1 MPDSLL
7 LSSRFQKSYLTR
19 FHQSFDSI
27 HAKHVHIGMQIEFRI
42 PYFSPE
48 ENKKSLPFSR
58 LTFSSFYL
66 FLR

>member
-1 MPDSLL
+1 M
-7 LSSRFQKSYLTR
+7 
-19 FHQSFDSI
+19 
-27 HAKHVHIGMQIEFRI
+27 GMQIEFRL
-42 PYFSPE
+42 PYFAPE